1 MAESKEAADGD
12 CSYEIKR
19 FLPLGRKA
27 RQCIKK
33 QGHHLPTKVWVVK
46 AVVFP
51 VVIFGCENWT
61 IKKAEHQRINAFDLW
76 CWTGKI
82 LESPLG
88 NKGIKPVNPKEN
100 QP

>member
-12 CSYEIKR
+12 CSHGIKR
-19 FLPLGRKA
+19 LLPLGRKA

-33 QGHHLPTKVWVVK
+33 QRHHLPTKVWVVK

-61 IKKAEHQRINAFDLW
+61 IKKAELQRIDAFDLW
-76 CWTGKI
+76 CWMGKI
-82 LESPLG
+82 LESPLDC
-88 NKGIKPVNPKEN
+88 K
-100 QP
+100 